1 MYKQVI
7 ASLQQ
12 SYNATKAI
20 ERDKSE
26 KTAWKVAERQHFLTL
41 LQQEGKTTL
50 LEVGAGTGTDS
61 KFLQDHGLQVIATD
75 LSPEMVKLC
84 QQKGLTAYVM
94 DFLGLDFPDNS
105 FDAIYSLNCLLHVPT
120 HDLPQVL
127 QKLQGLLKPTG
138 LFYLGV
144 LGGEEH
150 EGIWPED
157 RHEPKRFFCFH
168 TDEYMQHI
176 TGQFF
181 ELVSFKRIQP
191 ADETSFHFQAMIL
204 RKR

>member
-12 SYNATKAI
+12 SYNATQAI
-20 ERDKSE
+20 ERDKGE
-26 KTAWKVAERQHFLTL
+26 KAAWKVAERQHFLAL

-144 LGGEEH
+144 YGGEEH
-150 EGIWPED
+150 EGPWLED
-157 RHEPKRFFCFH
+157 LHEPKRFFSFH

-176 TGQFF
+176 TSQFF
-181 ELVSFKRIQP
+181 ELVSFKSIQP
-191 ADETSFHFQAMIL
+191 AEETRFHFQAMIL